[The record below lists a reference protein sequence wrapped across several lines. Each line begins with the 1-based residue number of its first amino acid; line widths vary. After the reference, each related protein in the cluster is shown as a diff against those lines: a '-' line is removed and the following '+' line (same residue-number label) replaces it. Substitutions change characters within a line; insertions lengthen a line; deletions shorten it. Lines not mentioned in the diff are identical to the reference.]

1 MTPTAL
7 FCLLLGIPLFAV
19 GLYFV
24 GWEIFYLEFGDFF
37 IVGIIMMLIG
47 GILVLSGIGHYKA
60 NIRSMKCYHHT
71 DRDRIGICARC
82 GKSLCEECLTELHGY
97 TYCADCHK
105 KLIEDHVD
113 LSQIPLKSKTITILL
128 CFFLWPIGL
137 HRFYLGYS
145 TSGIVYL
152 ISLMFALFLFIATP
166 FPFLAPAVL
175 FIEAVAAIIDLFS
188 IACGKRKDT
197 YGRKLI

>member
-7 FCLLLGIPLFAV
+7 FCLLLGIPLLAV

-37 IVGIIMMLIG
+37 IVGIIMILIG
-47 GILVLSGIGHYKA
+47 GILVLSGVGHYKA
-60 NIRSMKCYHHT
+60 NMRSLKCYLHK
-71 DRDRIGICARC
+71 DRDRVGTCARC
-82 GKSLCEECLTELHGY
+82 GKSLCEECITELDGN
-97 TYCADCHK
+97 TYCANCQK
-105 KLIEDHVD
+105 QLIEDHVD
-113 LSQIPLKSKTITILL
+113 LSQIPMKSKTIALLL
-128 CFFLWPIGL
+128 CFFLWLLGL

-152 ISLMFALFLFIATP
+152 VSSMLAVFIFIATP
-166 FPFLAPAVL
+166 LSFLSPVVI
-175 FIEAVAAIIDLFS
+175 FIEAVTAIIDLFS
-188 IACGKRKDT
+188 IACGKRKDI